1 MAVKE
6 NGYCTSFILMS
17 AQLELEGIQGDE
29 PLSPFHFHC
38 VGLWVGGGWEGDR
51 VEGEGGFSGL
61 LVGRLRSVSES
72 RGYWG
77 HFCLRGLLGHFLGF
91 LFPHLAMHEAGDEG
105 GDHKDA

>member
-38 VGLWVGGGWEGDR
+38 VGLWVGVGNGTGWKGR
-51 VEGEGGFSGL
+51 VG
-61 LVGRLRSVSES
+61 
-72 RGYWG
+72 
-77 HFCLRGLLGHFLGF
+77 FLGF
-91 LFPHLAMHEAGDEG
+91 WLEDCGL
-105 GDHKDA
+105 

>member
-1 MAVKE
+1 MAVRE

-17 AQLELEGIQGDE
+17 AQLEGIQGDE

-38 VGLWVGGGWEGDR
+38 WEGDR
-51 VEGEGGFSGL
+51 VEGEGGFSGWK
-61 LVGRLRSVSES
+61 VGRLRSVSES

>member
-38 VGLWVGGGWEGDR
+38 VGLWVGGGW
-51 VEGEGGFSGL
+51 
-61 LVGRLRSVSES
+61 
-72 RGYWG
+72 
-77 HFCLRGLLGHFLGF
+77 
-91 LFPHLAMHEAGDEG
+91 
-105 GDHKDA
+105 

>member
-38 VGLWVGGGWEGDR
+38 VGLWVGGGVGVGKGTGWKGR
-51 VEGEGGFSGL
+51 VGFLG
-61 LVGRLRSVSES
+61 GRLED
-72 RGYWG
+72 
-77 HFCLRGLLGHFLGF
+77 CGL
-91 LFPHLAMHEAGDEG
+91 
-105 GDHKDA
+105 